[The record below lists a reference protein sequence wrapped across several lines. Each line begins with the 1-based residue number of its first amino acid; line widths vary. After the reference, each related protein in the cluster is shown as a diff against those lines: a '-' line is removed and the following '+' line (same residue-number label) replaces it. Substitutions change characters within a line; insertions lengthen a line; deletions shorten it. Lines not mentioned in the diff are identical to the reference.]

1 MSKKLWDEI
10 EQKLEESRVAV
21 EIERSAM
28 RVRLTAEVFTPSKL
42 VCRLLSQL
50 DPDAYAPGKK
60 VLDPACGDGQF
71 LYGLKIAKMKIWKQ
85 TEDEA
90 LSDIFGIDILKQNV
104 EICRKRLGGG
114 TIVIGNALRPTDVV
128 PGQKKADK
136 DFMKLFADENQ
147 LTLF

>member
-1 MSKKLWDEI
+1 MSKKLWGEI
-10 EQKLEESRVAV
+10 EQKLEQSRIAV
-21 EIERSAM
+21 EIERSAS
-28 RVRLTAEVFTPSKL
+28 RVRMTAEVFTPSPL

-50 DPDAYAPGKK
+50 DPNAFAPGKK

-71 LYGLKIAKMKIWKQ
+71 LYAIKIAKMEIWNQ

-128 PGQKKADK
+128 PGQKKVDK
-136 DFMKLFADENQ
+136 DFMQLFADENQ
-147 LTLF
+147 LSLF